1 VRDDRRVRE
10 FLRHLLAVVVFP
22 LTMTALVPWW
32 LLRAATPAAWPIPR
46 VALLAGGALFCAG
59 GLALLVTTIGWF
71 ARVGKGTLAP
81 FDPPR
86 HLVLRGVYRHVR
98 NPMISG
104 VAFILLGEAMLF
116 ASPSVLSWF
125 AIFSA
130 IQLVYIRFVE
140 EPGLERRFGEPY
152 REYKLHVR
160 AWIPRL
166 RPWRGDP
173 SGPGPTPHAID

>member
-1 VRDDRRVRE
+1 MKTPESQPDTPSPSRLVIRVKIPVEAPPPPARQPVNK
-10 FLRHLLAVVVFP
+10 FALLLGLAALAVVV
-22 LTMTALVPWW
+22 
-32 LLRAATPAAWPIPR
+32 
-46 VALLAGGALFCAG
+46 
-59 GLALLVTTIGWF
+59 
-71 ARVGKGTLAP
+71 
-81 FDPPR
+81 
-86 HLVLRGVYRHVR
+86 
-98 NPMISG
+98 
-104 VAFILLGEAMLF
+104 
-116 ASPSVLSWF
+116 VLSWF